1 MNDIVN
7 ISGYKFAELDNLQ
20 DYQRLFKDKCKALG
34 LMGTVLLTPEGSN
47 HLLAGSREATDAY
60 RAFLETDPN
69 FAGIVFKQSYSDR
82 IPFRRL
88 RVRVKKEAI
97 TTGRPEVNPGKF
109 TGPHIS
115 AATLKQ
121 WYDEG
126 KDMFI
131 LDTRNDYEI
140 KFGTFD
146 GAVDLDIQ
154 EFSAFDEAID
164 KLDPAIK
171 DKPVV
176 MFCTGGIRCEKA
188 SPIMMEKGFKE
199 VYQLDGGILKYFEEC
214 GGEHYHGDCYVF
226 DGRVALKT
234 DLSVSNYGQCQKCQ
248 NPIELT
254 EGQIP
259 HYMKAEHCGHCA
271 AVQ

>member
-1 MNDIVN
+1 
-7 ISGYKFAELDNLQ
+7 
-20 DYQRLFKDKCKALG
+20 
-34 LMGTVLLTPEGSN
+34 
-47 HLLAGSREATDAY
+47 
-60 RAFLETDPN
+60 
-69 FAGIVFKQSYSDR
+69 
-82 IPFRRL
+82 
-88 RVRVKKEAI
+88 
-97 TTGRPEVNPGKF
+97 
-109 TGPHIS
+109 
-115 AATLKQ
+115 
-121 WYDEG
+121 
-126 KDMFI
+126 MFI